1 MLSKSAWICLIQSL
15 QTRMKMEHRG
25 NYKVAYNDLQMIAR
39 GIIFCTYRA
48 SSEGVWLTYGA
59 ALSWSFLGHSA
70 LMIVYHLH
78 NDAPFIYKKYK
89 YLPIHRF

>member
-1 MLSKSAWICLIQSL
+1 
-15 QTRMKMEHRG
+15 MEHRG

-70 LMIVYHLH
+70 LMIVYQLH
-78 NDAPFIYKKYK
+78 DNAPFIYKKIQIPTNLSFLTINI
-89 YLPIHRF
+89 YLSKNDAPKL

>member
-1 MLSKSAWICLIQSL
+1 
-15 QTRMKMEHRG
+15 MEHRG

-48 SSEGVWLTYGA
+48 PTEGVWLIHGG

-70 LMIVYHLH
+70 LMIVYQLH
-78 NDAPFIYKKYK
+78 DNAPFIYKKYK
-89 YLPIHRF
+89 YLPIYRF